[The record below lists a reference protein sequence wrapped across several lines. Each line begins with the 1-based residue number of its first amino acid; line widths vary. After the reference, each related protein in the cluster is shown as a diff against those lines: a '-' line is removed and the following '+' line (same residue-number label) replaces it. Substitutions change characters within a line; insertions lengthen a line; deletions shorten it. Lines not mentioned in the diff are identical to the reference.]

1 MTRAPLAKA
10 IQGLNIW
17 VGKQRPYCS
26 TGNLVQTRLLA
37 GVGEGM
43 DAVAT
48 LDLHVVLVFRVFYD
62 ER

>member
-1 MTRAPLAKA
+1 MTRALLAQS

-26 TGNLVQTRLLA
+26 TDNPVQTRLLA

-48 LDLHVVLVFRVFYD
+48 LDLHVVMVFGVFYD
-62 ER
+62 E